1 MFEVVWS
8 AVIYAVER
16 FVFVLRMSFAFI
28 PRSVKKKNHPSVPVS
43 NHALLESISVGAH
56 VTSESVDKFRET
68 KPPSSS
74 ESVKKQVKIGDD
86 DEHPSTS
93 VAETKPTTATSI
105 AVRKDLFDLEDLAQ
119 LVCLALSD
127 YAVWADA
134 DLQRKIDWRNTEDDF
149 NGDTELIPCISADNN
164 GCTSL
169 HIICFYS
176 QKVLYSLFLDIPLA
190 YIVRHSQVFRLV
202 SSSSSIINQPQT
214 TFIKAI
220 RTHASH
226 LIDVRLIIPPS
237 SSSTFPRNNTA
248 QWAMPHIQ
256 TGYEL
261 RRKETSSVLGKHG
274 KKEWDALTIYVV
286 CSTYFG
292 DSIISL

>member
-1 MFEVVWS
+1 MVYS
-8 AVIYAVER
+8 YLPAVER
-16 FVFVLRMSFAFI
+16 FAFVLRMSFAFI
-28 PRSVKKKNHPSVPVS
+28 PRSVKKKNHPPVPVS
-43 NHALLESISVGAH
+43 NHAPLASISVGAQ
-56 VTSESVDKFRET
+56 VTSESVDKPRET

-74 ESVKKQVKIGDD
+74 EPVKKKVKIGDD
-86 DEHPSTS
+86 DEHASTS
-93 VAETKPTTATSI
+93 VAETKPTITATSI

-127 YAVWADA
+127 YAVWADV
-134 DLQRKIDWRNTEDDF
+134 DLQRKINWGNTEDDF
-149 NGDTELIPCISADNN
+149 NDDTELILGMSNDNN

-169 HIICFYS
+169 HIIYFYKS
-176 QKVLYSLFLDIPLA
+176 KSFIFAFLDIPLA

-220 RTHASH
+220 RTYASH
-226 LIDVRLIIPPS
+226 LIDVRLIIPS
-237 SSSTFPRNNTA
+237 SSSTFPRNITA
-248 QWAMPHIQ
+248 QWAIPHIQ

-274 KKEWDALTIYVV
+274 KNEWDALTIYVV
-286 CSTYFG
+286 CSTYFR
-292 DSIISL
+292 DCIISF